1 MQKPP
6 FKLCAQCD
14 AALIA
19 PIWAEHLDDRH
30 VRNLWSCETCGYQF
44 ESVVYFPLSKKR
56 IKREPSGAFRS
67 LRRSRLTGLI
77 WNACSNN

>member
-19 PIWAEHLDDRH
+19 PIWAEHLDDRP
-30 VRNLWSCETCGYQF
+30 VRNLWSCETCGYLF

-56 IKREPSGAFRS
+56 NQTQAIGSIPIGPAMLTDRS
-67 LRRSRLTGLI
+67 DLE
-77 WNACSNN
+77 CV